1 MLVAI
6 VIRSYDIQF
15 CIDSVCSPSRTGIP
29 VALCRFTAR
38 GEVPRPLDIERIASD
53 AQNEFL
59 PNDSPFYF
67 GRPPLSVFAEP
78 AAPVVLADV
87 RVHPTQQVT
96 AGNLAA
102 RLAQTKAAFSTAM
115 LR

>member
-1 MLVAI
+1 MLFI
-6 VIRSYDIQF
+6 CSHDTYLSIN
-15 CIDSVCSPSRTGIP
+15 SVWSPSRTGTS